1 MISINTIRKLGYLFR
16 RSVDGIRRKPGLHV
30 LSLLTLAVT
39 FLSFAAT
46 LQAADNLDRLLA
58 RWIGTAPITVYLKEG
73 VSPEEAEQ
81 LTRAVE
87 DIPEVERATP
97 VTPEAARDQFAGAMG
112 AYQDMA
118 ASLPASAFPASIDVH
133 LKRTALNDD
142 QQRAQLSARLKTVSA
157 VDEVEL
163 YDAWFEKLFALAA
176 IARAAAWGLGVM
188 ALVVAVLVVAA
199 VVRTGVSARA
209 REIEVLGLVGATR
222 RYIRFPFQ
230 LEGAMETAL
239 AMMLALFALHILSR
253 YIETTLGEV
262 MPLIGLG
269 ELSRLGAKTSL
280 CLIAGSALAGITG
293 SRLSLKHNADIR

>member
-1 MISINTIRKLGYLFR
+1 M
-16 RSVDGIRRKPGLHV
+16 

-46 LQAADNLDRLLA
+46 LQAAGNLDRLLA

-73 VSPEEAEQ
+73 TTRDEAER
-81 LTRAVE
+81 LARAIE
-87 DIPEVERATP
+87 EIPEVEGAAP
-97 VTPEAARDQFAGAMG
+97 VMPEAARDQFAEEMG
-112 AYQDMA
+112 AYGDMA

-133 LKRTALNDD
+133 LKRAALNDD
-142 QQRAQLSARLKTVSA
+142 QQREQLSARLGGVSA

-163 YDAWFEKLFALAA
+163 YDDWFEKLFALST
-176 IARAAAWGLGVM
+176 IARGATWGLGVM
-188 ALVVAVLVVAA
+188 ALVVAILVIAA

-239 AMMLALFALHILSR
+239 AMMLALLALHLLSG
-253 YIETTLGEV
+253 YVETTLGEV
-262 MPLIGLG
+262 MPLIGLA
-269 ELSRLGAKTSL
+269 ELSGLGVKTTL
-280 CLIAGSALAGITG
+280 CLVAGSALAGVTG
-293 SRLSLKHNADIR
+293 SRLSLKHAVDIQ